1 MEGRGGREEVRE
13 GGREGGRRVKETEE
27 GGREE
32 TKRKE
37 GQRYIY
43 IVGTLNLCHKNNYF
57 SE

>member
-1 MEGRGGREEVRE
+1 MKG
-13 GGREGGRRVKETEE
+13 TEE

-32 TKRKE
+32 TKRK